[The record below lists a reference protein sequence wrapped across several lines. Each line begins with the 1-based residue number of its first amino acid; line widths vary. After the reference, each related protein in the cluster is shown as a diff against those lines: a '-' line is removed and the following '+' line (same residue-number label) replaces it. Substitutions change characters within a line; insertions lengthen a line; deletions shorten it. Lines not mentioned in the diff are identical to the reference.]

1 MTTDEMVSLASRIAG
16 RLVGIMESEWSRW
29 AKYAELMGLR
39 EAIRFAET
47 VAKSPSVPPGRQQS
61 YRMIREVIP
70 TFYPILEALET
81 AELNVLFGFVRREI
95 EARRESVTD
104 KRPGVVCGSCGFEIV
119 DKDDAIVHTHVPD
132 FFLNVYNC
140 QAHLARSTAR
150 GAETLDFEMPDHW
163 VDFIL
168 ESSGGSINVSGIYRL
183 PGLMWEWVLLKCLQD
198 ERGAAF
204 VAQRIDNWLA
214 SLGRGNRQEE
224 RR

>member
-1 MTTDEMVSLASRIAG
+1 MTHDEMVSLARRIAG

-47 VAKSPSVPPGRQQS
+47 VAKSPSVPPRRQQS
-61 YRMIREVIP
+61 YRMIKEVIS
-70 TFYPILEALET
+70 TFYPILEWLET
-81 AELNVLFGFVRREI
+81 ADLNALFGYVRREI
-95 EARRESVTD
+95 VARQASDYR
-104 KRPGVVCGSCGFEIV
+104 KPYAVCGTCGFEIE
-119 DKDDAIVHTHVPD
+119 DKDDAVLHSHVPD

-140 QAHLARSTAR
+140 QAHLARSTAS
-150 GAETLDFEMPDHW
+150 GAERLEFEMPDQW
-163 VDFIL
+163 IDFVL

-183 PGLMWEWVLLKCLQD
+183 PGLMWEWVLLKCLKD

-204 VAQRIDNWLA
+204 VAEKIDAWLA